1 MSDKK
6 ALVPSKEQ
14 STALDLGGA
23 TKDFVTA
30 YIGKQLLGIPV
41 LTVQAVLGPQ
51 RITRIPLAPPEVAG
65 SLNLRGRIV
74 TAIDVRKR
82 LGLREREDDVPG
94 MSIVVDQGGELY
106 SLMVDQ
112 VGEVLSVPQKAFEQN
127 PATLDPRWR
136 EFSDG
141 IFRLDKQLL
150 VILDVTRLL
159 DFTVSVKQA
168 G

>member
-51 RITRIPLAPPEVAG
+51 RITRIPLAPPELAR
-65 SLNLRGRIV
+65 SLNLRRRIFP
-74 TAIDVRKR
+74 ARHVRKR
-82 LGLREREDDVPG
+82 L
-94 MSIVVDQGGELY
+94 
-106 SLMVDQ
+106 
-112 VGEVLSVPQKAFEQN
+112 
-127 PATLDPRWR
+127 
-136 EFSDG
+136 
-141 IFRLDKQLL
+141 RLPHP
-150 VILDVTRLL
+150 
-159 DFTVSVKQA
+159 
-168 G
+168 